1 MLVPKLRRAASKLV
15 GRFPVYHVFPPG
27 ELRARAYLRYHQ
39 GAKWAKVAKVVRAR
53 GGIPTRPLRSALV
66 LTRGAFQAGEDDLV
80 IPSLDALEKAYPRSA
95 AVQELRCDLC
105 TFQGDL
111 EEALRR
117 ALRARELK
125 PTSATAV
132 ARVVKLSQQVREQAV
147 ADQEAVSAVRSFP
160 RSTLVVSAA
169 CKAAASAEQFE
180 RLLATWREAD
190 PDPVGDLPRVVRQLA
205 NGAMRTGRLDRAAEL
220 YREVIGLIIDGRTT
234 PRQFSIPTLQPHSA
248 WAAMLDLNRVLESAG
263 VPYFFAAGTVLGL
276 IREGGP
282 LPGDDDIDV
291 GVLDRDW
298 DRDALEDLF
307 RNDPKFVVNFHPQ
320 TQKVGLNHRGGT
332 RIDIFRFY
340 SEAERIWHDGV
351 FVRWHNTPFTVA
363 RRPFN
368 GVELPVPEDAETY
381 LTENYGDWRTPN
393 PGFDAFTK
401 DAPNVEVTW
410 PEYLDIHL
418 LRRAYRKL
426 VAGDLAAAQADLRR
440 VGEADLAD
448 RLRP

>member
-1 MLVPKLRRAASKLV
+1 
-15 GRFPVYHVFPPG
+15 
-27 ELRARAYLRYHQ
+27 
-39 GAKWAKVAKVVRAR
+39 
-53 GGIPTRPLRSALV
+53 
-66 LTRGAFQAGEDDLV
+66 
-80 IPSLDALEKAYPRSA
+80 
-95 AVQELRCDLC
+95 C

-147 ADQEAVSAVRSFP
+147 ADQEPVSAVRSFP

-169 CKAAASAEQFE
+169 CKAAASAEQCE

-248 WAAMLDLNRVLESAG
+248 WAAMLDLNRVLDAAG

-307 RNDPKFVVNFHPQ
+307 RKDPQFVVNFHPQ
-320 TQKVGLNHRGGT
+320 TQKV
-332 RIDIFRFY
+332 
-340 SEAERIWHDGV
+340 
-351 FVRWHNTPFTVA
+351 
-363 RRPFN
+363 
-368 GVELPVPEDAETY
+368 
-381 LTENYGDWRTPN
+381 
-393 PGFDAFTK
+393 
-401 DAPNVEVTW
+401 
-410 PEYLDIHL
+410 
-418 LRRAYRKL
+418 
-426 VAGDLAAAQADLRR
+426 
-440 VGEADLAD
+440 
-448 RLRP
+448 